1 MANDARYSIG
11 EVARLSGVTVRTLQ
25 HYDNIGLVPI
35 EKDASGRR
43 YYSSRDLAALQQVLF
58 YRSLGLPL
66 KEIREL
72 VVEAATPE
80 QITAVLMKQREVFC
94 RQLNEI
100 QSYIGLIDATIAGV
114 GSGGGFPSEKL
125 IRLITGLNRNAVFE
139 YRHVRFS
146 EQTKE
151 LLTEEY
157 GDGESALAV
166 YWQWKAAVLE
176 CVSLILGGVEPG
188 SEAGKQ
194 FARKWLAMIERLTQG
209 RSELLAAHKAS
220 YDNRTEWPEEDRR
233 LMELADPFI
242 DEAVAYYL
250 ESAGSDGEDERRA

>member
-1 MANDARYSIG
+1 MPGTPLEKSPDCPVSPFAPCSTTTI
-11 EVARLSGVTVRTLQ
+11 SGWFPSRRTRADGGITAPVICRVRA
-25 HYDNIGLVPI
+25 G
-35 EKDASGRR
+35 A
-43 YYSSRDLAALQQVLF
+43 VLPL
-58 YRSLGLPL
+58 LGLPL

-176 CVSLILGGVEPG
+176 CVSLILGGVEPR

>member
-1 MANDARYSIG
+1 M
-11 EVARLSGVTVRTLQ
+11 
-25 HYDNIGLVPI
+25 
-35 EKDASGRR
+35 
-43 YYSSRDLAALQQVLF
+43 LF

-80 QITAVLMKQREVFC
+80 QITRRPDKAKGDVL

-100 QSYIGLIDATIAGV
+100 QSYICLIDATIAGV
-114 GSGGGFPSEKL
+114 RSGGGFPSEKL

-176 CVSLILGGVEPG
+176 CGLSSWAAWSLGARPG
-188 SEAGKQ
+188 NNS
-194 FARKWLAMIERLTQG
+194 
-209 RSELLAAHKAS
+209 
-220 YDNRTEWPEEDRR
+220 PESGWR
-233 LMELADPFI
+233 
-242 DEAVAYYL
+242 
-250 ESAGSDGEDERRA
+250 